1 MATRPVM
8 RALLLLSVLQGTLG
22 LAQTQYASPATP
34 TVPVPGASSPWL
46 ATTKPGATFGT
57 INAPTQLAAPAS
69 FEDAK
74 IAHVVLGAIAF
85 LFVFPLGGIVIK
97 VWPHRHI
104 VWVHAAIQAFG
115 LALYIVCVG
124 LGFWMGAQ
132 LHTLDRYHAL
142 AGYIVLA
149 MLVIQPLL
157 KLHWFHAAVPRVAAF
172 MHVHLWM
179 GRISLMLGIID
190 GGLGFRLSGSLPGPH
205 LSEGCKIAYGIVGG
219 IVWCVYVAVCIVW
232 VELKKV
238 PRAAPP
244 SPGAPPEEVVA
255 LTLADQ
261 DARDKS
267 MRPKTGDTVV
277 TASAVDSDVESAT
290 SLPLAPRRPSHVVRV

>member
-1 MATRPVM
+1 
-8 RALLLLSVLQGTLG
+8 
-22 LAQTQYASPATP
+22 
-34 TVPVPGASSPWL
+34 VPIPGASSPWL
-46 ATTKPGATFGT
+46 TTTKPSATFGT
-57 INAPTQLAAPAS
+57 INVDTRPAAHATFS
-69 FEDAK
+69 EGAK

-85 LFVFPLGGIVIK
+85 LFVFPLGGIIIK

-115 LALYIVCVG
+115 LALYIACVG
-124 LGFWMGAQ
+124 LGFWMGSQ

-142 AGYIVLA
+142 VGYIVLA

-157 KLHWFHAAVPRVAAF
+157 KLHWVHAAVPRVAAF
-172 MHVHLWM
+172 MHIHLWM
-179 GRISLMLGIID
+179 GRVSLMLGIID
-190 GGLGFRLSGSLPGPH
+190 GGLGFRLSGSLPGRHP
-205 LSEGCKIAYGIVGG
+205 SEGWKIAYGIVGG

-244 SPGAPPEEVVA
+244 SPGAPPEEIVA
-255 LTLADQ
+255 MTLADQ
-261 DARDKS
+261 EARDIKS
-267 MRPKTGDTVV
+267 ETQKKGDTVV

-290 SLPLAPRRPSHVVRV
+290 TLPVTPRRPSRAAAV